1 MTDLATSN
9 AKKIQALLGDFRP
22 KVGMILGSGLG
33 GLVERM
39 NVIARIAY
47 HECEGLFTS
56 TVIGHKGE
64 FVFGFLDKVPV
75 MCMNGRVHLYEG
87 ATPLQLLTPI
97 RMMKAL
103 GCVSLLLTN
112 SSGSLRSDWLPGTI
126 VLIKDQL
133 NFTGVS
139 VLAGPN
145 QEQYGPRFVSMEN
158 AYDIELR
165 SYVHQSAKAL
175 NLPLKEG
182 IYCGVMGPQYETPA
196 EIRMYGQ
203 LGGEMVG
210 MSTIHEVIAARHAGL
225 KVVGLTLITNL
236 GAGLSENQVNHKEVI
251 EMAALAGG
259 KLAGL
264 LQHVFEHHGPA
275 LIL

>member
-1 MTDLATSN
+1 MNDLAIVN
-9 AKKIQALLGDFRP
+9 AKKIEALLGDFRP
-22 KVGMILGSGLG
+22 KVGLILGSGLG
-33 GLVERM
+33 SLVERIQ
-39 NVIARIAY
+39 VIARISY
-47 HECEGLFTS
+47 HDCEGLFTS

-112 SSGSLRSDWLPGTI
+112 SSGSLRSDWLPGTM

-133 NFTGVS
+133 NFTGIS
-139 VLAGPN
+139 ILAGPN

-158 AYDIELR
+158 AYDSILR
-165 SYVHQSAKAL
+165 SHVHQSAKAL
-175 NLPLKEG
+175 NLELKDG
-182 IYCGVMGPQYETPA
+182 VYCGVMGPQYETPT
-196 EIRMYGQ
+196 EIKMYGQ

-210 MSTIHEVIAARHAGL
+210 MSTVHEVIAARHAGL

-236 GAGLSENQVNHKEVI
+236 GAGLSENKVNHQEVI

-264 LQHVFEHHGPA
+264 LQHVFEHHGAA
-275 LIL
+275 LAS